1 MDRLD
6 RLELTEQL
14 DSMVQFHQD
23 KAIYYIDWLNEEKL
37 KLSTIGFSVKD
48 ENLTT
53 KQNTSI
59 VYNELEQINGD
70 EYY

>member
-23 KAIYYIDWLNEEKL
+23 KAIYYIDWLNEEQ
-37 KLSTIGFSVKD
+37 SHRVD
-48 ENLTT
+48 
-53 KQNTSI
+53 QI
-59 VYNELEQINGD
+59 VQHSQYLISEKELEEIEEN
-70 EYY
+70 EASLSRIIRA